1 MLNMVSQ
8 YLWFTML
15 VDNKS
20 VDNQPLRAYY
30 VLKGLKINT
39 FKEKI

>member
-1 MLNMVSQ
+1 MLNMVSR

-20 VDNQPLRAYY
+20 VDKQPHRAYY
-30 VLKGLKINT
+30 VLKGLKINM
-39 FKEKI
+39 FKEEI